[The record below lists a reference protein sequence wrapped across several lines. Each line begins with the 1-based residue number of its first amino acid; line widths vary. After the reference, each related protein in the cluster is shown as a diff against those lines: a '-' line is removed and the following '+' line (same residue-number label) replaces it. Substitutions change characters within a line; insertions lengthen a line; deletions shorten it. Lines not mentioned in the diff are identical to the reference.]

1 MKIILPDKGRLRRT
15 SDVDYYNWNYLFPIK
30 YIQLYR
36 FRVLLDLLG
45 PVQVGR
51 LLEAGTGSGVFLPE
65 LSRHCRELHACD
77 VHGRMDAVAEMI
89 RAEGLDV
96 ELRSASIQATGYPD
110 RFFDVVVAV
119 SVLEFVQ
126 DLEAALGEI
135 RRILKPDGFFLTICP
150 QQHRCSDAVVAL
162 YSRKRPAQEF
172 IQPRVDVAPLLE
184 KRFRVI
190 ERKRFPAVGGGR
202 FAVYHTYKLGL

>member
-1 MKIILPDKGRLRRT
+1 MLLPKKSLLRRT
-15 SDVDYYNWNYLFPIK
+15 SDVDYYDWNYLFPIK

-45 PVQVGR
+45 PVPVGR

-77 VHGRMDAVAEMI
+77 VHGHMDAVAEMA
-89 RAEGLDV
+89 RAEGLSV
-96 ELRSASIQATGYPD
+96 ELRTASIQETGYPGG
-110 RFFDVVVAV
+110 FFDAVIAV
-119 SVLEFVQ
+119 SVLEFVS
-126 DLEAALGEI
+126 DLDAALSEI
-135 RRILKPDGFFLTICP
+135 RRILKPDGVFLTICP
-150 QQHRCSDAVVAL
+150 QQHRFSDAVVGL
-162 YSRKRPAQEF
+162 YSRKKPAEEF
-172 IQPRVDVAPLLE
+172 VQPRTQVAPLLE

-190 ERKRFPAVGGGR
+190 ERRRFPAFGGGR

>member
-1 MKIILPDKGRLRRT
+1 MILPERAFLRRT
-15 SDVDYYNWNYLFPIK
+15 SDVDYHHWNYLFPIK

-36 FRVLLDLLG
+36 FRAILGFLG
-45 PVQVGR
+45 PERVGR

-77 VHGRMDAVAEMI
+77 IHGRMDAVADMV
-89 RAEGLDV
+89 RTQGLKV
-96 ELRSASIQATGYPD
+96 ELKSASIQETGYPD
-110 RFFDVVVAV
+110 GFFDVVVAV

-126 DLEAALGEI
+126 DLEAALAEI
-135 RRILKPDGFFLTICP
+135 RRILRPDGLFLTICP
-150 QQHRCSDAVVAL
+150 QQHRFSDAVVGL
-162 YSRKRPAQEF
+162 YSRKKPAEEF
-172 IQPRVDVAPLLE
+172 LQSRVQVAPLLE

-190 ERKRFPAVGGGR
+190 ERKRFPALGGGR

>member
-1 MKIILPDKGRLRRT
+1 
-15 SDVDYYNWNYLFPIK
+15 
-30 YIQLYR
+30 
-36 FRVLLDLLG
+36 
-45 PVQVGR
+45 
-51 LLEAGTGSGVFLPE
+51 
-65 LSRHCRELHACD
+65 
-77 VHGRMDAVAEMI
+77 MDAVAEMI

-150 QQHRCSDAVVAL
+150 QQHRFSDAVVAL

-172 IQPRVDVAPLLE
+172 IQPRGDVAPLLE